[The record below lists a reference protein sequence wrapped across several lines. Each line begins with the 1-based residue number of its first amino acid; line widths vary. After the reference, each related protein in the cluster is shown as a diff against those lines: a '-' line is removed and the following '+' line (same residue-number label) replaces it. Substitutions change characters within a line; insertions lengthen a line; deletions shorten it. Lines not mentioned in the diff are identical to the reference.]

1 MFVAHTAIAQF
12 SEIILYVYANMVILE
27 RHLTANQIA

>member
-12 SEIILYVYANMVILE
+12 SEIMLYVYANTVILE
-27 RHLTANQIA
+27 RHLIVNRIA